1 MEYGSDSMAIE
12 SLASEI
18 LEETV
23 SVHPGGVY
31 VIGLAAKFR
40 QDGGQAHLDLLQL
53 RTGTRIFVFKV

>member
-1 MEYGSDSMAIE
+1 MAIE